1 MFAGFTETTIDTGE
15 ASVFLRHGGAGPPVL
30 LLHGHP
36 RTSATWHRVAPLL
49 VERGFTVVCPDL
61 RGYGRSRG
69 PDPTPDHGA
78 HSKRAMAGDLLTA
91 MRELGHRRFQLA
103 GHDRGALVALRL
115 ALDHPEA
122 VARVALMDCLP
133 VCEHLARAGAE
144 FATRWWH
151 WFFFAQPEI
160 PERVITADP
169 DSWYRGD
176 PQAMGPENHA
186 ERRAAVRRPEVVR
199 AMLEDYRAGLT
210 VDRAHEEAD
219 REAGRRVRCPA
230 LVLWSL
236 RDDLEE
242 LHGDPL
248 EIWRDWADDLRG
260 HGIDSGHHVAEEAPE
275 ALAAALGGFFDT
287 GAEDGAERPG
297 PGAPRRVTAGRPRP
311 PRAGAPAP
319 RCGPGPS
326 GAPPDPRAP

>member
-1 MFAGFTETTIDTGE
+1 MFPDFTETRIDTGE
-15 ASVFLRHGGAGPPVL
+15 ASIFLRHGGQGPPVL

-49 VERGFTVVCPDL
+49 ADRGFTVVCPDL

-69 PDPTPDHGA
+69 PAPTPDHSA
-78 HSKRAMAGDLLTA
+78 HSKRAMAADLVTV
-91 MRELGHRRFQLA
+91 MRELGHERFQVA
-103 GHDRGALVALRL
+103 GHDRGSYVALRL
-115 ALDHPEA
+115 ALDHPAA
-122 VARVALMDCLP
+122 VTRVALLDCLP
-133 VCEHLARAGAE
+133 ICEHLDRAGAE

-176 PQAMGPENHA
+176 PEAMGPENHA
-186 ERRAAVRRPEVVR
+186 ERLAAVRRPEVVR

-219 REAGRRVRCPA
+219 RAAGRRVRCPA

-242 LHGDPL
+242 LYGDPL
-248 EIWRDWADDLRG
+248 EIWRDWADDVRG
-260 HGIDSGHHVAEEAPE
+260 HGIDSGHHMAEEAPRDLAD
-275 ALAAALGGFFDT
+275 ALTGFFAQRRDGSAAA
-287 GAEDGAERPG
+287 
-297 PGAPRRVTAGRPRP
+297 AP
-311 PRAGAPAP
+311 
-319 RCGPGPS
+319 
-326 GAPPDPRAP
+326 